1 MKLDIGSLAHTKWE
15 CKYHVVFAPKYRRQI
30 IYGKI
35 KQDIGLMLRKLCA
48 YKEIEILEAEARKD
62 HVHMLLNIPPK
73 YSISQV
79 MG

>member
-1 MKLDIGSLAHTKWE
+1 MKLDISSLSHTKWE

-48 YKEIEILEAEARKD
+48 YKEIEILEAEACKD
-62 HVHMLLNIPPK
+62 HVHMLLSIPPK